1 MRVNTNLDHISS
13 RGAAVNDVF
22 QTLHE
27 AGGATA
33 ARVVSTALG
42 RLLSIETEVHDPGK
56 ADSWGKSHLSTIRKG
71 VFVVLIGSWEKLH
84 TGRWGEVQF
93 IWRELYALCA
103 LIYAE
108 LGLLAASSKKRSLK
122 RSSLLHSL
130 TMLDNASMLGSHL
143 FRARKLTCI
152 SPNCKT
158 HCQGYLLRNAA
169 MIIPICAYQNQQRS
183 V

>member
-1 MRVNTNLDHISS
+1 MGVNAELDHISS
-13 RGAAVNDVF
+13 RGAALNDVF
-22 QTLHE
+22 QTLNE
-27 AGGATA
+27 EGGATA

-42 RLLSIETEVHDPGK
+42 RLLSIETEVHDLGK
-56 ADSWGKSHLSTIRKG
+56 ADSWGKGHLPTIRKG

-122 RSSLLHSL
+122 KSSLLHSL

-143 FRARKLTCI
+143 FRKEIDTCLKVK
-152 SPNCKT
+152 S
-158 HCQGYLLRNAA
+158 CQGYL
-169 MIIPICAYQNQQRS
+169 
-183 V
+183 